1 MVARRPFAAA
11 VLVLLVA
18 GNARAEAA
26 CDAPAAVC
34 AARGAVYAISSFD
47 PLASAVLVAP
57 DLLVTNRHVVA
68 DQTRVVVHGKD
79 GAALAGTVVPT
90 SFAGDLVLVSAPG
103 LGGIAATFDEA
114 RAGALYAVGADRPD
128 GTIRVYAPGVVAAAP
143 AAGKPLARLHHSAY
157 SQPGNSGGG
166 LFDEHGRL
174 VAIVTGGGEGRNDA
188 IPVARLAQLRA
199 MSGPEHAAAS
209 AALGRAYRDC
219 IEGLEHAVVDALEAA
234 CRASGN
240 RQLIDDAGRAFG
252 EAGRY
257 DTSAAL
263 FRAALTIDPNSLNS
277 AIGLAV
283 TLHRDDLW
291 HEEAAILRDVV
302 AAVPGDFA
310 ILRMAVQAGKFAED
324 AVLIER
330 ALAGIEAHFPDALDA
345 AREFVEN

>member
-1 MVARRPFAAA
+1 MVARRLFAAA
-11 VLVLLVA
+11 TLGLLLA
-18 GNARAEAA
+18 GSAHAETP

-34 AARGAVYAISSFD
+34 AARGAVYAVSSFD

-68 DQTRVVVHGKD
+68 DQTRVVVRGKD
-79 GAALAGTVVPT
+79 GVTLAGTVVPT

-103 LGGIAATFDEA
+103 LGGIPAMLGES

-128 GTIRVYAPGVVAAAP
+128 GTIRVYAPGAVVAAP

-157 SQPGNSGGG
+157 GQPGNSGGG

-188 IPVARLAQLRA
+188 IPAARLAQLRA

-234 CRASGN
+234 CLASGN
-240 RQLIDDAGRAFG
+240 RQLIDNAARAFG
-252 EAGRY
+252 EAEQY
-257 DTSAAL
+257 VTSAAL
-263 FRAALTIDPNSLNS
+263 FRAALAIDPNSLNS

-291 HEEAAILRDVV
+291 DEEAAILRDVV
-302 AAVPGDFA
+302 AAAPDDFA
-310 ILRMAVQAGKFAED
+310 ILRMAVQAGKFADD

-330 ALAGIEAHFPDALDA
+330 ALALIEAHFPEALDA
-345 AREFVEN
+345 AEAFVEN